1 MIDSQHYARERA
13 VMSPVMRELGLQ
25 DGEYIL
31 VTLHR
36 PSNVDVVDQLGGR
49 ALATLS
55 KTRTVIFPAH
65 PRTVARI
72 KDFGLDAI
80 LDTHP
85 KLRIIGPQGYVK
97 FLRLVMGASFVIT
110 DSGGLQ
116 EETTALQLPCL
127 TVRTTTER
135 PITCEIGTNQ
145 LVRPTGS
152 ALIEAA
158 APLLDGERTTGSIPL
173 FWDGRAGQRIAR
185 RVMKIL
191 YPEMVLS
198 KSDQREG
205 ERIE

>member
-1 MIDSQHYARERA
+1 MA
-13 VMSPVMRELGLQ
+13 LQ

-36 PSNVDVVDQLGGR
+36 PSNVDVVDQLEDLLN

-145 LVRPTGS
+145 LVRPTGVCSDRSCS
-152 ALIEAA
+152 ASARWRTNNRLN
-158 APLLDGERTTGSIPL
+158 PLVL
-173 FWDGRAGQRIAR
+173 GR
-185 RVMKIL
+185 
-191 YPEMVLS
+191 
-198 KSDQREG
+198 
-205 ERIE
+205 